1 MPELKLQQSRLDG
14 RFDIIECLGR
24 GSYAEIYVARDN
36 AASAGAPETVVIK
49 ALNVFLQEAP
59 DRELEHTLIANF
71 QNEAVALDRV
81 RHPNII
87 SRLGHGTAIDLAGT
101 TFHYIVLEYLSGGDM
116 QALSRNHP
124 LSIEKVIFY
133 LEQVCS
139 GLAHAH
145 ACGVIHR
152 DVKPQNLLL
161 TADRQ
166 IVKIADFGV
175 ARLEATEGAITR
187 VGTNIYS
194 APEHNPLVQ
203 TGSLDLGQIAAGREY
218 LTPAADIYSLA
229 KTTYTLLA
237 GESPRRFAQ
246 HAIQDLP
253 PNVNAH
259 FWSQPILRVL
269 EKATQIRPDKRYQTV
284 QEFWDDLAD
293 AALPPTKLL
302 RGVDVD
308 QDQARHR
315 PSSDLSI
322 EPDEVTQPPP
332 QPRFEPVLEAQV
344 PGSYPPAPPV
354 TTSTPAPPAD
364 TPGPY
369 ADANAAR
376 RPKIV
381 VPVAGLQSATGHP
394 EVSPQVSARDRI
406 AALPDQ
412 AGAVGPSRQA
422 PNGKLADKAAAHQRR
437 PVAPR
442 RARPFLVA
450 AVLILLFSVML
461 LATHKYVTSHWNPLV
476 GLPLLADIFII
487 GREGVTTT
495 DVNLRPDA
503 SSSKAPIGLAE
514 AGSRVKILATGDNW
528 YEIQILEHGRTK
540 ENPFTADRG
549 WINKRF
555 VKFD

>member
-14 RFDIIECLGR
+14 RYDILECLGR
-24 GSYAEIYVARDN
+24 GSYAEIYVAHDN
-36 AASAGAPETVVIK
+36 AASADAPETVVIK
-49 ALNVFLQEAP
+49 ALNMFLQEAP
-59 DRELEHTLIANF
+59 DEALEHTLIQNF

-116 QALSRNHP
+116 AALSRSNP
-124 LSIEKVIFY
+124 LPIQKALFY

-145 ACGVIHR
+145 ECGVIHR
-152 DVKPQNLLL
+152 DIKPHNLLL

-175 ARLEATEGAITR
+175 ARLAANEGAITR
-187 VGTNIYS
+187 VGTNIYA

-203 TGSLDLGQIAAGREY
+203 TGALDLGAISAGREH

-229 KTTYTLLA
+229 KTTYALLA

-246 HAIQDLP
+246 HSITEMPAAL
-253 PNVNAH
+253 AGH
-259 FWSQPILRVL
+259 FWSTPVLRVL
-269 EKATQIRPDKRYQTV
+269 EKATQLRPENRYQTV

-293 AALPPTKLL
+293 ATLPPTRSLADSAKEL
-302 RGVDVD
+302 R
-308 QDQARHR
+308 RR
-315 PSSDLSI
+315 PSSDLSF
-322 EPDEVTQPPP
+322 EPAPFPEAPPEPRFQPVSTPP
-332 QPRFEPVLEAQV
+332 QPIANP
-344 PGSYPPAPPV
+344 
-354 TTSTPAPPAD
+354 D
-364 TPGPY
+364 TPERAY
-369 ADANAAR
+369 ADESAQR

-381 VPVAGLQSATGHP
+381 VPVSTMHGKSGFRHDESLRQQSAR
-394 EVSPQVSARDRI
+394 ERI

-412 AGAVGPSRQA
+412 PRNGRIAVARLE
-422 PNGKLADKAAAHQRR
+422 NKRR
-437 PVAPR
+437 PVGPR
-442 RARPFLVA
+442 RARPYLVA
-450 AVLILLFSVML
+450 IVLILAFVGML
-461 LATHKYVTSHWNPLV
+461 LATHKYVTSHWNPFV
-476 GLPLLADIFII
+476 GLPLLSDVFVI

-495 DVNLRPDA
+495 DVNLRSDA
-503 SSSKAPIGLAE
+503 SVANEPIGLAE

-528 YEIQILEHGRTK
+528 YEVQVLQHGRAK
-540 ENPFTADRG
+540 ADPFTSDKG

-555 VKFD
+555 VKFE

>member
-36 AASAGAPETVVIK
+36 AASEGAPETVVIK
-49 ALNVFLQEAP
+49 ALNMFLQDTP

-116 QALSRNHP
+116 AALSRHHA
-124 LSIEKVIFY
+124 LSIEKTLFY

-152 DVKPQNLLL
+152 DIKPQNLLL
-161 TADRQ
+161 TADRR

-203 TGSLDLGQIAAGREY
+203 TGSLDLGAIAGGGEH

-229 KTTYTLLA
+229 KTTYALLA

-246 HAIQDLP
+246 HAIQEMP
-253 PNVNAH
+253 ASVSNH
-259 FWSQPILRVL
+259 YWSAPVLRVL
-269 EKATQIRPDKRYQTV
+269 EKATQIRPGDRYQSV
-284 QEFWDDLAD
+284 EEFWDDFAD
-293 AALPPTKLL
+293 AALPPTRPLPGL
-302 RGVDVD
+302 GVAD
-308 QDQARHR
+308 QDEGRRR
-315 PSSDLSI
+315 PSSDLSV
-322 EPDEVTQPPP
+322 EPEEFTQAPP
-332 QPRFEPVLEAQV
+332 QPRFQPVN
-344 PGSYPPAPPV
+344 
-354 TTSTPAPPAD
+354 APPASEAYQSESAAR
-364 TPGPY
+364 Y
-369 ADANAAR
+369 ADVAAR

-381 VPVAGLQSATGHP
+381 VPVSVIETAARGREEVQRGPSAK
-394 EVSPQVSARDRI
+394 DRI
-406 AALPDQ
+406 AALPDSPD
-412 AGAVGPSRQA
+412 AAR
-422 PNGKLADKAAAHQRR
+422 NGKTLDKRSGHQRR
-437 PVAPR
+437 PVSQR

-450 AVLILLFSVML
+450 AALILLFAGML
-461 LATHKYVTSHWNPLV
+461 LATHKYVTSHWNPFV
-476 GLPLLADIFII
+476 SLPQMSEVFVI

-503 SSSKAPIGLAE
+503 SSNKPPIGLAE
-514 AGSRVKILATGDNW
+514 AGSRVRILSTSDNW
-528 YEIQILEHGRTK
+528 YEVQVLEHGRAKTD
-540 ENPFTADRG
+540 PFTSDRG

>member
-36 AASAGAPETVVIK
+36 AASDGAPETVVIK
-49 ALNVFLQEAP
+49 ALNMFLQDTP

-87 SRLGHGTAIDLAGT
+87 RRLGHGTAIDLAGT

-116 QALSRNHP
+116 AALSRHHP
-124 LSIEKVIFY
+124 LTIEKALFY

-145 ACGVIHR
+145 ECGVIHR
-152 DVKPQNLLL
+152 DIKPQNLLL

-166 IVKIADFGV
+166 VVKIADFGV
-175 ARLEATEGAITR
+175 ARFEASEGAITR

-203 TGSLDLGQIAAGREY
+203 TGSLDLGAIAGGREH

-246 HAIQDLP
+246 HAIQEMP
-253 PNVNAH
+253 AGVSQH
-259 FWSQPILRVL
+259 YWSSPVLRVL
-269 EKATQIRPDKRYQTV
+269 ERATQIRPQDRYQTV
-284 QEFWDDLAD
+284 QEFWNEFSD
-293 AALPPTKLL
+293 AALPPTKPLPGIGL
-302 RGVDVD
+302 EALDE
-308 QDQARHR
+308 ARHR
-315 PSSDLSI
+315 PSADLSI
-322 EPDEVTQPPP
+322 EPEEFTQAPP
-332 QPRFEPVLEAQV
+332 QPRFQPV
-344 PGSYPPAPPV
+344 S
-354 TTSTPAPPAD
+354 STPSPEYPSGPA
-364 TPGPY
+364 TPY
-369 ADANAAR
+369 ADATATR

-381 VPVAGLQSATGHP
+381 VPVTAIQTAARGREGVERGQSAR
-394 EVSPQVSARDRI
+394 ERI
-406 AALPDQ
+406 AALPDE
-412 AGAVGPSRQA
+412 AR
-422 PNGKLADKAAAHQRR
+422 NGKALNKRSGHQRR
-437 PVAPR
+437 PVSSR

-450 AVLILLFSVML
+450 AVLVVLFAGML
-461 LATHKYVTSHWNPLV
+461 LATHKYVTSHWNPFV
-476 GLPLLADIFII
+476 SLPLMSDVFVI

-503 SSSKAPIGLAE
+503 SSSKPAIGLAE

-528 YEIQILEHGRTK
+528 YEVQVLEHGRAK
-540 ENPFTADRG
+540 VDPFTSDRG